1 MRRSFIG
8 TAVLALSLTALAPV
22 ARAADPEP
30 VVVAGVTIGGIDVAG
45 LTKAGA
51 VAAVSTAYGSGLV
64 RVHAGS
70 KLFKLPVKRMKVSL
84 PTLDAA
90 ADQAVLRTTPGD
102 VLVGVTYDRP
112 AVLAVVASV
121 ARSTARKAVNAHWA
135 WQGRA
140 PVAVADRAGRAL
152 DRADLRVTLVAALR
166 TPDGREITAKL
177 RKVRATLSRAKL
189 PPAIAISRV
198 GHRLHLYRFTGGKTT
213 LWRRFG
219 VAVGQATFPT
229 PKGLFRI
236 IQMQR
241 NPWWIPPSSSWAKGA
256 KPIPPG
262 PGNPL
267 GTRWMGISSPAVGI
281 HGTPDAASIGYS
293 ASHGCIRMRIPDAEW
308 VFNHVKIGTPVRIF

>member
-1 MRRSFIG
+1 MRRSFIV

-30 VVVAGVTIGGIDVAG
+30 VAVAGVTIGGIPVAG
-45 LTKAGA
+45 LSKAQA
-51 VAAVSTAYGSGLV
+51 VTAVSTAYTSGLV

-70 KLFKLPVKRMKVSL
+70 KLLKLPVKRMKVAL
-84 PTLDAA
+84 PNLDAA
-90 ADQAVLRTTPGD
+90 ADAAVLRTTPGD
-102 VLVGVTYDRP
+102 VLLSVTYSRP
-112 AVLAVVASV
+112 AMLAQVAKV
-121 ARSTARKAVNAHWA
+121 ARSVSRKAVNAHWG
-135 WQGRA
+135 WKGRA
-140 PVAVADRAGRAL
+140 PVAIAEHAGRAL

-166 TPDGREITAKL
+166 APGHREIRAKL
-177 RKVRATLSRAKL
+177 TKVRAKLSRAKL
-189 PPAIAISRV
+189 TPAITISRA
-198 GHRLHLYRFTGGKTT
+198 GNNLHLYRFSKGKTV

-219 VAVGQATFPT
+219 VATGQASFPS

-241 NPWWIPPSSSWAKGA
+241 NPWWIPPASSWAKGA

-308 VFNHVKIGTPVRIF
+308 LFKHVKIGTPVRIF

>member
-1 MRRSFIG
+1 LIV
-8 TAVLALSLTALAPV
+8 TAVLALSLTAFAPI

-30 VVVAGVTIGGIDVAG
+30 VAVAGVTIGGISVAG
-45 LTKAGA
+45 LTKGQA
-51 VAAVSTAYGSGLV
+51 VAAVNTAYTSGLV

-70 KLFKLPVKRMKVSL
+70 KLFTVPVKRMRVSL
-84 PTLDAA
+84 PNLDAA
-90 ADQAVLRTTPGD
+90 ADAAVLRTTPGD

-112 AVLAVVASV
+112 AMLAAVSSI
-121 ARSTARKAVNAHWA
+121 ARSTAKKALNAHWG
-135 WQGRA
+135 WSGRA
-140 PVAVADRAGRAL
+140 PVVVKERAGTAV
-152 DRADLRVTLVAALR
+152 DVADLRVTFVAALR
-166 TPDGREITAKL
+166 APAAREISAKL
-177 RKVRATLSRAKL
+177 KRIRATLTRGKL
-189 PPAIAISRV
+189 PPAITIARA
-198 GHRLHLYRFTGGKTT
+198 GHRLHLYHYSKGKTI

-219 VAVGQATFPT
+219 VAVGRSEFPT

-241 NPWWIPPSSSWAKGA
+241 NPWWIPPSSDWAKGA

-293 ASHGCIRMRIPDAEW
+293 ASHGCIRMKISDAEW
-308 VFNHVKIGTPVRIF
+308 VFNHVKVGTPVRIF

>member
-1 MRRSFIG
+1 MRRSFIV

-30 VVVAGVTIGGIDVAG
+30 VAVAGVTIGGIPVAG
-45 LTKAGA
+45 LTKAQA
-51 VAAVSTAYGSGLV
+51 VAAVSTAYTSGLV

-70 KLFKLPVKRMKVSL
+70 RLFKLPVKRMQVAL
-84 PTLDAA
+84 PNLDAA
-90 ADQAVLRTTPGD
+90 ADAAVLRTTPGD
-102 VLVGVTYDRP
+102 VLLSVTYNRP
-112 AVLAVVASV
+112 AMLAQVASV
-121 ARSTARKAVNAHWA
+121 AKSVSKKAVSAHWG
-135 WQGRA
+135 WKGRA
-140 PVAVADRAGRAL
+140 PIAIAEHAGTAL
-152 DRADLRVTLVAALR
+152 DRANLRVTLVAALR
-166 TPDGREITAKL
+166 APGAREITAKL
-177 RKVRATLSRAKL
+177 TKVRAKLSRAKL
-189 PPAIAISRV
+189 TPAITISR
-198 GHRLHLYRFTGGKTT
+198 GGNTLHLYRFAKGRTI

-219 VAVGQATFPT
+219 VATGQASFPT

-308 VFNHVKIGTPVRIF
+308 LFNHVKIGTPVRIF